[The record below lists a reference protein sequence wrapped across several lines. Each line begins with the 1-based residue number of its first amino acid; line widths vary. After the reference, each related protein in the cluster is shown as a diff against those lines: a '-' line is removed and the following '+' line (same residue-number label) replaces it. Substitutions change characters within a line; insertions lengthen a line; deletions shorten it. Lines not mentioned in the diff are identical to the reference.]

1 MECEVASLKGYDACL
16 KITFTRLTEY
26 AGLLYIQS
34 ERVMEGKLVD
44 NDNNEIYES
53 HVSVTLDDEGDTLVR
68 LSPCLNLH
76 LN

>member
-1 MECEVASLKGYDACL
+1 MECDVASLKGYDACL
-16 KITFTRLTEY
+16 KIVFTSLTEY
-26 AGLLYIQS
+26 AGLFFIQS
-34 ERVMEGKLVD
+34 EEVMEGKLVD
-44 NDNNEIYES
+44 NDNNEVYES